1 MPIPIGVFQIM
12 ADMRADP
19 AIVAKA
25 AEDLGFN
32 SYWVPEHSI
41 MPVETSSPYTGDVD
55 KEAPP
60 TPDYLWQI
68 PYPFTVLARASATTS
83 RIRLGS
89 GVCLVPQHHPAMLAN
104 EVATLDHF
112 SGGRVNFGIGAGW
125 HREQG
130 EMLGVDF
137 DHRWTQ
143 TKECVAVIKALWTND
158 EAGWDGDY
166 YSFPP
171 VRCYPKPAQ
180 QPHPPVH
187 FGSSGTPRVFKR
199 VAEWGDGWMPTIGE
213 VAQISEGCEKLEKA
227 CADRGRDVS
236 EIHVAPLGLEGLM
249 RTKADR
255 DALEAAGA
263 DELIVWIL
271 ESETEAVLDELK
283 ALADELIKA

>member
-1 MPIPIGVFQIM
+1 MSIPIGVFQIL

-19 AIVAKA
+19 AIVSKA
-25 AEDLGFN
+25 AEELGFA

-41 MPVETSSPYTGDVD
+41 MPVETESPYTGDVD

-68 PYPFTVLARASATTS
+68 PYPFTALARASATTS
-83 RIRLGS
+83 RIRLGT

-104 EVATLDHF
+104 ETASLDHF
-112 SGGRVNFGIGAGW
+112 SGGRFNFGIGAGW

-143 TKECVAVIKALWTND
+143 TKECLQIIKKLWVKD
-158 EAGWDGDY
+158 EAGWKGNY

-171 VRCYPKPAQ
+171 VKCFPKPTQ
-180 QPHPPVH
+180 QPHPPVY

-199 VAEWGDGWMPTIGE
+199 VAEWGNGWMPTIDKVE
-213 VAQISEGCEKLEKA
+213 QISEGYAKLKA
-227 CADRGRDVS
+227 ACTDCNRDID
-236 EIHVAPLGLEGLM
+236 EIRIAPLGLEGLM
-249 RTKADR
+249 RTKTDR
-255 DALEAAGA
+255 DALADAGA

-271 ESETEAVLDELK
+271 ESETEGILNELEQ
-283 ALADELIKA
+283 LAKELIEN